1 MFRKTWPDVRI
12 IAIPNGGWR
21 DIRTAARL
29 KAEGVT
35 PGVPDLFIPEWKV
48 FIEMKRAK
56 GGNLSASQKDWIEH
70 LNNIGYRAFVCAG
83 AEDAMNTAT
92 AERRRQLCQSFLS
105 DGTGNN
111 P

>member
-35 PGVPDLFIPEWKV
+35 PGVPDLFIPEWGV
-48 FIEMKRAK
+48 FIEMKKRS
-56 GGNLSASQKDWIEH
+56 GGRVSAAQRDWLRY
-70 LNNIGYRAFVCAG
+70 LNSVGYHAFVCAG
-83 AEDAMNTAT
+83 ADDAMHILKEGDRFVA
-92 AERRRQLCQSFLS
+92 APGRLE
-105 DGTGNN
+105 
-111 P
+111 